1 MVGMKIKISI
11 IIPIILLVCC
21 NVKNE
26 KVDSKKRKAI
36 VENKQEGI
44 SYSITKNDSLFI
56 EKLVRKVYEWNEK
69 NTSYYF
75 NIGIEDQKG
84 ERYIGI
90 DWSIYEKNKKSLETS
105 GLFSDIFIDYYKN
118 TLEQIDKKVKNKEY
132 EYDWLI
138 GEYPPF
144 GTDANEWCHCQD
156 TPNDHYWNDI
166 EIKDIKVTGNNTVSL
181 TWNWGKSNNWSNGFN
196 YPIKVK
202 KENNTWKVTYLDGF
216 DNKYY

>member
-1 MVGMKIKISI
+1 MKIKILI
-11 IIPIILLVCC
+11 IVTFILLVCC
-21 NVKNE
+21 
-26 KVDSKKRKAI
+26 KVDSQKKKAI
-36 VENKQEGI
+36 IENKQEDI
-44 SYSITKNDSLFI
+44 SYSITKNDSLLI

-69 NTSYYF
+69 NTTYYF
-75 NIGIEDQKG
+75 NIGVEDQKG
-84 ERYIGI
+84 EKYIGI
-90 DWSIYEKNKKSLETS
+90 DWSIYEKNKKLLKNS
-105 GLFSDIFIDYYKN
+105 GLFSDIFIDSYRK

-156 TPNDHYWNDI
+156 IPNDYYWNNI
-166 EIKDIKVTGNNTVSL
+166 EIKDIEVTGNNTVSL
-181 TWNWGKSNNWSNGFN
+181 TWNWGKGSNGFN

-202 KENNTWKVTYLDGF
+202 KEDNTWKMTYLDGF